1 MKQRLLK
8 QQLQDDPSKHVDA
21 RNVNGVIPHGMMIPA
36 DEHPMLSPNL
46 PFSWQKKIQL
56 VDKKA
61 AIFLKLVSAPHN
73 QRSFNCEHQ

>member
-1 MKQRLLK
+1 MTVLTIKKILVVYNLLSNMKQRLLK

-46 PFSWQKKIQL
+46 PFS
-56 VDKKA
+56 
-61 AIFLKLVSAPHN
+61 
-73 QRSFNCEHQ
+73 